1 MTSTG
6 SGEYLRT
13 AEWRRVCEERKEME
27 RETVKNLDLGFSE
40 IAARR
45 KSWRERERI
54 VKEREKNVLI

>member
-45 KSWRERERI
+45 KSWRERER
-54 VKEREKNVLI
+54 ES

>member
-6 SGEYLRT
+6 SSGYLRT

-27 RETVKNLDLGFSE
+27 GETVKNLDLGFSE

-45 KSWRERERI
+45 KCWREREKI
-54 VKEREKNVLI
+54 VKERERKMC